1 MCQRTSE
8 LCLLVI
14 KLISKVVTAFIYQK
28 KKVAVFTTF
37 FTYVRK
43 HLKKHMYISS
53 TVSQQ
58 TNVYPCLG
66 LGNWGIWHLIAL
78 LACNIHCYVHRL
90 WILFLLS
97 LLMVCYWYSITI
109 IAFILLCLNFKG
121 RQNSFLW
128 MTLKVLKISGQSFT
142 TEVMG

>member
-43 HLKKHMYISS
+43 HLKKHMYISGM
-53 TVSQQ
+53 VSQQ
-58 TNVYPCLG
+58 TNVYLCLG